1 MTDADALRK
10 AQLLKTLVE
19 RGATEGERAAAKNVL
34 EGLLTKYPNVR
45 AQLDAA
51 SAPGAA
57 PPPPPPWGGTWGAAP
72 PPPPGA
78 RPGGFRP
85 SGKAEP
91 PKPAQQAGSGFMG
104 SVWDFIQGAAAS
116 VREGMTLRERVKD
129 VTAVDTMVNTRTFTM
144 RVSIPVRDLEELL
157 DAVGPEQDE
166 AIATIL
172 ASLVREEFLTVLASM
187 DTEDDDG

>member
-1 MTDADALRK
+1 
-10 AQLLKTLVE
+10 
-19 RGATEGERAAAKNVL
+19 
-34 EGLLTKYPNVR
+34 
-45 AQLDAA
+45 
-51 SAPGAA
+51 
-57 PPPPPPWGGTWGAAP
+57 
-72 PPPPGA
+72 
-78 RPGGFRP
+78 
-85 SGKAEP
+85 
-91 PKPAQQAGSGFMG
+91 MG